1 VIDRSA
7 TEIARAVN
15 AREISAVELA
25 DAAHARIV
33 ERDGAIGAYVTETHE
48 LARAAAVRVDEA
60 VRAGKTLPFAGVPL
74 AIKDNMCVTGTR
86 TTCSSKILE
95 HWVAPYTGTAVQR
108 LLDAGA
114 LPLGKTNM
122 DEFAMG
128 SSCENSAL
136 QKTAN
141 PYDLGRVPGG
151 SSGGSVAAVAAG
163 EATVA
168 LGSDTG
174 GSIREPAAFCN
185 VVGFKP
191 TYGRVSRYGLIAFAS
206 SLDQIG
212 PITKTVEDAALVY
225 DLMAGKDP
233 MDATTVDRAVETTHT
248 ALRTD
253 LRGVR
258 VGLVKE
264 FGLEALEPS
273 VRAVY
278 ARAYED
284 LAKLGAEIVEV
295 ELPTAQYGVAT
306 YYLIAPAE
314 CSSNLARFDGM
325 RYGLR
330 VEGADIGETYE
341 ATRAQGFGDEVKRRI
356 LIGTYALSSGYYDAY
371 YVRAQKART
380 LIAADFAKAF
390 AKCDVIA
397 CPAAA
402 TPAFKFNAKTDPVSM
417 YLMDYYTIPMSLAG
431 LPSMSVP
438 CGWVTPNDSAAP
450 MPLGLELSAPLFA
463 EASLLGIAHTYEQS
477 TNHATRH
484 PEQSP
489 RHPERSPRH
498 PERSA
503 EGAQSK
509 DAQSKDAEH
518 AVQ

>member
-1 VIDRSA
+1 MTIDLSA
-7 TEIARAVN
+7 VEIARLVN
-15 AREISAVELA
+15 AREVSAVELA
-25 DAAHARIV
+25 REAHERIA
-33 ERDGAIGAYVTETHE
+33 ERDGAIGAFLAETAG
-48 LARAAAVRVDEA
+48 LALRHAEHVDAGVRSG
-60 VRAGKTLPFAGVPL
+60 RHLPLAGVPL
-74 AIKDNMCVTGTR
+74 AVKDNMCLTDTP
-86 TTCSSKILE
+86 TTCASKILSG
-95 HWVAPYTGTAVQR
+95 WIAPYTATAVQR

-114 LPLGKTNM
+114 IPVGKTNL

-136 QKTAN
+136 GRTVN
-141 PYDLGRVPGG
+141 PWDSSRVPGG

-163 EATVA
+163 EATIA

-212 PITKTVEDAALVY
+212 PIASSVEDAALVY

-233 MDATTVDRAVETTHT
+233 LDATTVDREVEPART
-248 ALRTD
+248 ALRED
-253 LRGVR
+253 LAGVR
-258 VGLVKE
+258 IGIVTE
-264 FGLEALEPS
+264 FGLEKLEPD

-278 ARAYED
+278 ERAYAD
-284 LAKLGAEIVEV
+284 LERLGAELVEV
-295 ELPTAQYGVAT
+295 GLPTAEFGVAT

-330 VEGADIGETYE
+330 VEAPDVTSTYE
-341 ATRAQGFGDEVKRRI
+341 ATRAAGFGDEVKRRI

-390 AKCDVIA
+390 SSCDAIA

-402 TPAFKFNAKTDPVSM
+402 TPAFEFNAKTDPVSM

-431 LPSMSVP
+431 LPSLSVP
-438 CGWVTPNDSAAP
+438 CGFVTPAGSAKP

-463 EASLLGIAHTYEQS
+463 ERSLLGIAHAYERG
-477 TNHATRH
+477 TRH
-484 PEQSP
+484 AVSQRIPP
-489 RHPERSPRH
+489 IVRM
-498 PERSA
+498 
-503 EGAQSK
+503 GAAS
-509 DAQSKDAEH
+509 
-518 AVQ
+518 

>member
-1 VIDRSA
+1 MLDRSA
-7 TEIARAVN
+7 HDIARAVN
-15 AREISAVELA
+15 AREVSAVEIA
-25 DAAHARIV
+25 EAMHGRIA
-33 ERDGAIGAYVTETHE
+33 ERDGAVGAYLTETAD
-48 LARAAAVRVDEA
+48 LARAHAERVDA
-60 VRAGKTLPFAGVPL
+60 RVRAGESLPLAGVPL
-74 AIKDNMCVTGTR
+74 AIKDNMCVAGTE
-86 TTCSSKILE
+86 TTCASKILKG
-95 HWVAPYTGTAVQR
+95 WIAPYTATAVQR

-114 LPLGKTNM
+114 LPLGKTNL

-136 QKTAN
+136 AKTAN
-141 PYDLGRVPGG
+141 PWDLSRVPGG
-151 SSGGSVAAVAAG
+151 SSGGAVASVAAG
-163 EATVA
+163 EATIS

-174 GSIREPAAFCN
+174 GSIREPAAFCG

-212 PITKTVEDAALVY
+212 PIAKTVDDAALVY

-233 MDATTVDRAVETTHT
+233 MDATTVDRPVEPT
-248 ALRTD
+248 AGAMRDD

-258 VGLVKE
+258 IGIVEE
-264 FGLEALEPS
+264 FGLEALEPD

-278 ARAYED
+278 ERAYAD
-284 LAKLGAEIVEV
+284 LAKLGAELVPV
-295 ELPTAQYGVAT
+295 RLPTAKYGVAT

-330 VEGADIGETYE
+330 VEGPDVTATYE
-341 ATRAQGFGDEVKRRI
+341 ATRAAGFGDEVKRRI

-390 AKCDVIA
+390 ASCDAIA

-402 TPAFKFNAKTDPVSM
+402 SPAFAFAAKTDPLSM

-438 CGWVTPNDSAAP
+438 CGYVTPAGSDKP
-450 MPLGLELSAPLFA
+450 LPLGLELSGPLFA
-463 EASLLGIAHTYEQS
+463 EHALLGIAGAYERGTQHS
-477 TNHATRH
+477 RARAIPTIPHAAGVR
-484 PEQSP
+484 
-489 RHPERSPRH
+489 
-498 PERSA
+498 
-503 EGAQSK
+503 
-509 DAQSKDAEH
+509 
-518 AVQ
+518 